1 MRRVIYVLLSAI
13 AVLAL
18 LYGVYWLDLQSRTY
32 HFNQKLTVTV
42 STQGGD
48 VADSSVSRV
57 DIQHYTKHDM
67 AGQLGYARQLAIRGE
82 ATVVELAPGRYLF
95 ALIQEENE
103 LLAYK
108 TFLNVANPEQPDS
121 IKLTTTHYKGFVK
134 QSDYPM
140 LVTFADIN
148 NPKSVQ
154 LVKPA
159 DFAASFGPG
168 FALKSIALEITD
180 EKVTEGVVIT
190 ALPWIRGF
198 NGAFVPSTMKP
209 ADQYT
214 LGESM
219 SVDKFFIGM
228 KP

>member
-1 MRRVIYVLLSAI
+1 MLLSAI

-42 STQGGD
+42 STPAGE
-48 VADSSVSRV
+48 VAGSSVSRV
-57 DIQHYTKHDM
+57 DIQHYTKRDI
-67 AGQLGYARQLAIRGE
+67 AGQLGYARQLAIHGE
-82 ATVVELAPGRYLF
+82 ATVVEVAPGKYLF

-108 TFLNVANPEQPDS
+108 TFLNVSNPEQPDS
-121 IKLTTTHYKGFVK
+121 IKLTTTHYRGFVK

-140 LVTFADIN
+140 LVTFANIN
-148 NPKSVQ
+148 DPKSVQ

-168 FALKSIALEITD
+168 YALKSIALETTD
-180 EKVTEGVVIT
+180 EKVTEAYVRSVI
-190 ALPWIRGF
+190 PWITRFKNKLLDGDTVMW
-198 NGAFVPSTMKP
+198 GGSKH
-209 ADQYT
+209 T
-214 LGESM
+214 LANSL
-219 SVDKFFIGM
+219 GM
-228 KP
+228 GSFDSND